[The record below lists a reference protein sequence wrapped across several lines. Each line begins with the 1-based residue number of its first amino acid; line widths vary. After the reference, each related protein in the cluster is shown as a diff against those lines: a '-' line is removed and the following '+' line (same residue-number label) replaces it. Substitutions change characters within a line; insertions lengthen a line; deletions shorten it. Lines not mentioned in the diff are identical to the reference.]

1 MSLIDKDNELEL
13 ILVFMALCH
22 TIIIDGKTGK
32 FNASSPDELALVNFA
47 KQYNY
52 EFVGRDG
59 DDICTVKQNGQER
72 NYKLLNICEFTS
84 TRKRQSVI
92 IREMDGNKRIL
103 LFSKGADAI
112 MKNLLS
118 KESVESEEYL
128 ESQQYVDK
136 FALEGLR
143 TLFLAYKVLD
153 EEKWEEWNK
162 ESEKAKLVIANREEE
177 VARVDGQIEVELK
190 LLGSTAI
197 EDKLQD
203 EVADTIKFMKRTG
216 IKVWVLTGDKVQTA
230 IEIGVSAGLIDE
242 TMDRIIIETDNK

>member
-1 MSLIDKDNELEL
+1 M

-112 MKNLLS
+112 MKDLLS
-118 KESVESEEYL
+118 KESVESEDYL